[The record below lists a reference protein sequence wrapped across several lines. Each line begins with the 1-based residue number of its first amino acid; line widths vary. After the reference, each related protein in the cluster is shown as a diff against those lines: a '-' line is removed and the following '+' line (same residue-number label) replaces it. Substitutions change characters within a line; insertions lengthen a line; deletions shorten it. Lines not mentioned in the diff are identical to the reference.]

1 MPVRLAPMNSDG
13 TSNVVPFPPTTVK
26 RGTDDALT
34 EVAQQVRTR
43 AVEKWGINQ
52 SVELVGTSSKMRDTL
67 DRVQKF
73 ARFNQTILITGESGV
88 GKELFAKACYLL
100 SARTKAPFVVVNCPQ
115 YGEGNVTVSELFGH
129 VKGSFTGAIC
139 DHKGLFNAADG
150 GAAFLDEVGDLPPT
164 AQTMLL
170 RALAEKEVKPLG
182 SNKTYSV
189 DVRVIAA
196 TNRPLRDMIANGQF
210 RQDLYFRLRYFP
222 LDIPALRDREDDWKL
237 LVSYFV
243 DKLNQ
248 EYNLKKAFSPTSIKF
263 LERYPWPGNV
273 RELRSIVTIGFSMAE
288 SKYIEPDHFVGELRQ
303 ANLPGPDSGKSELF
317 ERMVEHGH
325 PFWDVV
331 HQPFLER
338 DLNRVQVRDIVS
350 QGLLAARGS
359 YRRMSVLFNI
369 KPDHYQKFMDF
380 LRHHRL
386 KPEE

>member
-13 TSNVVPFPPTTVK
+13 TANVVPFPSTTVK
-26 RGTDDALT
+26 CGIDDTLT
-34 EVAQQVRTR
+34 EVAQQVRMR
-43 AVEKWGINQ
+43 AAEKWGINQ
-52 SVELVGTSSKMRDTL
+52 SVELVGTSSRMRDTL

-129 VKGSFTGAIC
+129 VKGSFTGAIS

-150 GAAFLDEVGDLPPT
+150 GAVFLDEVGDLPPT

-196 TNRPLRDMIANGQF
+196 TNRPLRDMLTNGQF

-222 LDIPALRDREDDWKL
+222 LDIPALRERAGSQRQLSPDERSLQYQAGPLPEIHGFPPTPSSEAGGVMVGSSRFT
-237 LVSYFV
+237 VSSSRLAIRPKNPCRSRPLRV
-243 DKLNQ
+243 P
-248 EYNLKKAFSPTSIKF
+248 STS
-263 LERYPWPGNV
+263 LE
-273 RELRSIVTIGFSMAE
+273 
-288 SKYIEPDHFVGELRQ
+288 Q
-303 ANLPGPDSGKSELF
+303 
-317 ERMVEHGH
+317 
-325 PFWDVV
+325 
-331 HQPFLER
+331 
-338 DLNRVQVRDIVS
+338 
-350 QGLLAARGS
+350 
-359 YRRMSVLFNI
+359 
-369 KPDHYQKFMDF
+369 
-380 LRHHRL
+380 RL
-386 KPEE
+386 KVNRGP